1 MTKPKDFPDYCKSGE
16 VHTRKMTEAE
26 KEAFEKERAA
36 RHKKYHWRDSKNAVN
51 DAENYTVSVI
61 KQRDRKGG
69 IADAFIGEPH
79 TAADGVGEHRHQAL
93 RQPPRQSEQRQ
104 PDAVP

>member
-1 MTKPKDFPDYCKSGE
+1 MKLKKITTFEVDDKITACAKNLISAQIVDGNWKVLTK
-16 VHTRKMTEAE
+16 

-61 KQRDRKGG
+61 KQRDKKGG
-69 IADAFIGEPH
+69 
-79 TAADGVGEHRHQAL
+79 HR
-93 RQPPRQSEQRQ
+93 
-104 PDAVP
+104 